1 LHGQWR
7 FELCGIAGL
16 LFQRCAGLVGSGLG
30 NGTPRSAAKSSSVTD
45 VSLYK
50 TAGWS
55 GREIDSAR
63 NRGDSVEKPRGDFRP
78 FDFIIIGGGTNWGQ
92 WRG

>member
-1 LHGQWR
+1 MVR
-7 FELCGIAGL
+7 
-16 LFQRCAGLVGSGLG
+16 
-30 NGTPRSAAKSSSVTD
+30 P
-45 VSLYK
+45 
-50 TAGWS
+50 
-55 GREIDSAR
+55 EIDSAR